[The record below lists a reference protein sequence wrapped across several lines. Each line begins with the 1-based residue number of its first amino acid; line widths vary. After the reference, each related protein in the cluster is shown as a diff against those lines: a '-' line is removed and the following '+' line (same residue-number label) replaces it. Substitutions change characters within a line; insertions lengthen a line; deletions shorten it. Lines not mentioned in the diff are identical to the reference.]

1 MYQGRPEVLRP
12 APDDVRPPRS
22 DDVNLAAVERG
33 ISAACGTFLV
43 LSGLRR
49 RSLPMLI
56 GGSALIYRG
65 ATGVCPVY
73 RAIESQA
80 GGPLSDG
87 LQVEEAITV
96 NKPPEFVYALWRRL
110 ENLPRFMSHIES
122 VTVTVGNQ
130 SHWVAKLPA
139 PLRLEWDAEIVDDQ
153 ENKKL
158 SWQSLPGSRIDHSGT
173 VLFHF
178 VPSRN
183 STEVKVILTF
193 KPPAGSVGASIA
205 RLLNFLTKSQIRSDL
220 RAFKAVAET
229 GEKPTTIGQPSG
241 RWPKRIG
248 KRRRDPESAA
258 RQDLISHS
266 SSSSS
271 EATQWK
277 AQ

>member
-12 APDDVRPPRS
+12 APDDVRSPRS

-33 ISAACGTFLV
+33 ISAACGTLLV

-73 RAIESQA
+73 RAIEPQA
-80 GGPLSDG
+80 GAQLSDG

-96 NKPPEFVYALWRRL
+96 NKPAEFVYALWRRL

-139 PLRLEWDAEIVDDQ
+139 PLRLEWDAEIVDEQ

-158 SWQSLPGSRIDHSGT
+158 SWRSLPGSMIDHSGT
-173 VLFHF
+173 VFFHF

-220 RAFKAVAET
+220 RAFKAIAET

-241 RWPKRIG
+241 RWPKRLG
-248 KRRRDPESAA
+248 KRRRDPESAV

-266 SSSSS
+266 SSSS
-271 EATQWK
+271 EANRWK

>member
-12 APDDVRPPRS
+12 APDDVRSPRS

-33 ISAACGTFLV
+33 ISAACGTLLV

-73 RAIESQA
+73 RAIEPQA
-80 GGPLSDG
+80 GAQLSDG

-96 NKPPEFVYALWRRL
+96 NKPAEFVYALWRRL

-139 PLRLEWDAEIVDDQ
+139 PLRLEWDAEIVDEQ

-158 SWQSLPGSRIDHSGT
+158 SWRSLPGSMIDHSGT
-173 VLFHF
+173 VFFHF

-220 RAFKAVAET
+220 RAFKAIAET

-241 RWPKRIG
+241 RWPKRLG
-248 KRRRDPESAA
+248 KRRRDPESAV

-266 SSSSS
+266 SSSS
-271 EATQWK
+271 EANRWK
-277 AQ
+277 AR

>member
-1 MYQGRPEVLRP
+1 VLRP
-12 APDDVRPPRS
+12 APDDVRAQRS

-33 ISAACGTFLV
+33 ISAACGTLLV

-87 LQVEEAITV
+87 LRIEESITV

-110 ENLPRFMSHIES
+110 ENLSRFMSHIES

-139 PLRLEWDAEIVDDQ
+139 PLRLEWDAEIVDEQ

-158 SWQSLPGSRIDHSGT
+158 SWRSLPGSRIDHSGT
-173 VLFHF
+173 VFFHF
-178 VPSRN
+178 VPNRN
-183 STEVKVILTF
+183 STEVKAILTF

>member
-1 MYQGRPEVLRP
+1 MYQGRPEMLRA
-12 APDDVRPPRS
+12 APDDVRPQRS
-22 DDVNLAAVERG
+22 DDVHLEATERG
-33 ISAACGTFLV
+33 ISAVCGTLLL

-65 ATGVCPVY
+65 ATGVWPLY
-73 RAIESQA
+73 RAIASRA
-80 GGPLSDG
+80 GAPLSDG
-87 LQVEEAITV
+87 LRIEESITV
-96 NKPPEFVYALWRRL
+96 NKPPEPVYALWRRL
-110 ENLPRFMSHIES
+110 ENLPHFMSHIES
-122 VTVTVGNQ
+122 VTVTNNHQ

-139 PLRLEWDAEIVDDQ
+139 PLRLEWDAEIVDEQ

-158 SWQSLPGSRIDHSGT
+158 AWQSLPGSRIDHSGT
-173 VLFHF
+173 VFFHF

-193 KPPAGSVGASIA
+193 KPPAGSIGASIA

-241 RWPKRIG
+241 RWPKRVE
-248 KRRRDPESAA
+248 KRPRGPESTAQ
-258 RQDLISHS
+258 QDFISHS
-266 SSSSS
+266 SSSLS
-271 EATQWK
+271 EAIRWK

>member
-1 MYQGRPEVLRP
+1 VLRP

-33 ISAACGTFLV
+33 ISAACGTLLV

-49 RSLPMLI
+49 RSLPILI

-80 GGPLSDG
+80 GAPLSDG
-87 LQVEEAITV
+87 LQVEETITV

-139 PLRLEWDAEIVDDQ
+139 PLRLEWDAEIVNEQ

-158 SWQSLPGSRIDHSGT
+158 SWRSLPGSRIDHSGT
-173 VLFHF
+173 VFFHF

-193 KPPAGSVGASIA
+193 KPPAGSIGASIA

-241 RWPKRIG
+241 RWPKRLG
-248 KRRRDPESAA
+248 KRRRDPESAV

-271 EATQWK
+271 EGNRWK

>member
-1 MYQGRPEVLRP
+1 MYQGRAEMLSA
-12 APDDVRPPRS
+12 APDDVRPQRF
-22 DDVNLAAVERG
+22 DDVNLEGIERG
-33 ISAACGTFLV
+33 ISALCGTFLL

-73 RAIESQA
+73 RAIESQTGA
-80 GGPLSDG
+80 PLRDG
-87 LQVEEAITV
+87 LRIEESITV
-96 NKPPEFVYALWRRL
+96 NKPPETVYALWRRL

-122 VTVTVGNQ
+122 VIVADGNR

-139 PLRLEWDAEIVDDQ
+139 PLRLEWDAEIVDEQ

-173 VLFHF
+173 VFFHF
-178 VPSRN
+178 VPGRN
-183 STEVKVILTF
+183 STEVKVILTV
-193 KPPAGSVGASIA
+193 KPPAGSIGASLA
-205 RLLNFLTKSQIRSDL
+205 RLLNFVTKSQIRSDL

-241 RWPKRIG
+241 RLRPVNGR
-248 KRRRDPESAA
+248 SA
-258 RQDLISHS
+258 
-266 SSSSS
+266 
-271 EATQWK
+271 
-277 AQ
+277 